1 MIQLTNITKTYQTS
15 EIETTALNE
24 LSITINE
31 GEFVSIMGTSGCGKS
46 TLLNII
52 GMLDDT
58 NSGSYLFE
66 GKEIT
71 QMSEAERTQMR
82 KKNIGFVF
90 QNFNL
95 IDELSVQENVELPL
109 QYLNIPKQE
118 RKERVQKVLEKM
130 GIAHRAKH
138 YPSQLSGGQQQR
150 VAVSRAVVTEPKLI
164 LADEPTGNLD
174 SHFGKE
180 VLEILTQLNESGTTI
195 IMVTHSKEDA
205 KHSKRIIEL
214 YDGKL
219 ITASEITPNTL

>member
-82 KKNIGFVF
+82 K
-90 QNFNL
+90 
-95 IDELSVQENVELPL
+95 
-109 QYLNIPKQE
+109 
-118 RKERVQKVLEKM
+118 
-130 GIAHRAKH
+130 
-138 YPSQLSGGQQQR
+138 
-150 VAVSRAVVTEPKLI
+150 
-164 LADEPTGNLD
+164 
-174 SHFGKE
+174 
-180 VLEILTQLNESGTTI
+180 
-195 IMVTHSKEDA
+195 
-205 KHSKRIIEL
+205 
-214 YDGKL
+214 
-219 ITASEITPNTL
+219 